1 MGQKDIAE
9 KRLESY
15 NDVFADIVNAL
26 LFSGE
31 KLIAEDQL
39 EDGPTGSSYSEAE
52 KLYLQDRD
60 ITKIWRSCGIRLA
73 LLGIEN

>member
-1 MGQKDIAE
+1 MGYTIGRALCGSAGKRYKSKMGQKDIAE

-39 EDGPTGSSYSEAE
+39 EDGPTG
-52 KLYLQDRD
+52 KRQ
-60 ITKIWRSCGIRLA
+60 
-73 LLGIEN
+73 EN

>member
-15 NDVFADIVNAL
+15 NDVFADIVNTL

-39 EDGPTGSSYSEAE
+39 EDGLPG
-52 KLYLQDRD
+52 KRQ
-60 ITKIWRSCGIRLA
+60 
-73 LLGIEN
+73 EN